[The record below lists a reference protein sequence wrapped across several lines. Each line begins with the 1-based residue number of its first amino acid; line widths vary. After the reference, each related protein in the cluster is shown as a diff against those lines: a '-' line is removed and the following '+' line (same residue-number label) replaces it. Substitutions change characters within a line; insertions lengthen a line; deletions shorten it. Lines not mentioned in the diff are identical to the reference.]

1 MILEHSAVNDRNM
14 EMMRDAFSM
23 MWEQSE
29 QSRRDNQQ
37 QLEMIM
43 HMQQNDQRAALEEL
57 ERKSER
63 ARLDQEENF
72 RRLENERKIEAEQKL
87 REMQVI
93 LVTLIRI

>member
-1 MILEHSAVNDRNM
+1 M
-14 EMMRDAFSM
+14 EMMRDQISM
-23 MWEQSE
+23 MREQSE

-43 HMQQNDQRAALEEL
+43 QMQQNDQRAALEEL

-63 ARLDQEENF
+63 ARLVQEENF
-72 RRLENERKIEAEQKL
+72 RRLENERKQEAEQKL

-93 LVTLIRI
+93 LVTLIRIWLFPFTQRYHS